1 MITIDI
7 ESKKRKKLP
16 IDIDHMSDQY
26 ISDSGDFIFPS
37 PALEVIERNLFF
49 LMRNSTKKSFESK
62 YIMRPSYLS
71 YDEYNTVALSPL
83 LMYVNSVFSI
93 EDFNLNEVIIPSFSS
108 IVKICADQF
117 PNRKVDDLERI
128 SW

>member
-7 ESKKRKKLP
+7 ESKKRRRLP
-16 IDIDHMSDQY
+16 IDLDHMTDQY
-26 ISDSGDFIFPS
+26 VTDSGDFIFPS
-37 PALEVIERNLFF
+37 PVLEVIESNLFF
-49 LMRNSTKKSFESK
+49 LMKNSTKKSFESK

-71 YDEYNTVALSPL
+71 FDEYNTIVLGSL

-93 EDFNLNEVIIPSFSS
+93 EDFDLNEVIIPSFSS
-108 IVKICADQF
+108 IVTICADQF
-117 PNRKVDDLERI
+117 PNRKVEELERI